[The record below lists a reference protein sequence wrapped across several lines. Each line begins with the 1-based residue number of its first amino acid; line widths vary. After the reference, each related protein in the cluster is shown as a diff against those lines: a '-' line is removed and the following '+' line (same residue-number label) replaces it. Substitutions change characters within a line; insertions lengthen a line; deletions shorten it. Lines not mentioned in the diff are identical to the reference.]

1 MEYTYKN
8 YITLEEFKEMSGYDL
23 TKRLEIGDLNS
34 SDVAADNFMQDCFNE
49 VVNSLIK
56 PQRGNTW
63 TNNFLSDLI
72 NYAATD
78 TTVADMLVGF
88 KYALKEHIVYRFE
101 LGDPIANADKETPRF
116 SVHTIEYLMNYHIV
130 FRGV

>member
-1 MEYTYKN
+1 MEYTFQN
-8 YITLEEFKEMSGYDL
+8 YLTLDEFKEMSGYDL
-23 TKRLEIGDLNS
+23 TLRLEIGDFGS
-34 SDVAADNFMQDCFNE
+34 REVAAQQFMQDCFNE
-49 VVNSLIK
+49 LVNSLIK
-56 PQRGNTW
+56 PQRGTTW

-78 TTVADMLVGF
+78 TTVADMLEGF

-101 LGDPIANADKETPRF
+101 NGDPIANADKELPRF
-116 SVHTIEYLMNYHIV
+116 SLHTIEYLINYHIV